1 MKLACSLATSFE
13 TPQHMRIAEELGY
26 ERAVCY
32 DSPAL
37 YPDMWVQLCRAADL
51 TERIELGSGV
61 LIPSLRHPMVTAS
74 AIATLVA
81 AAGSERVI
89 VGVGSGF
96 TGQLAMGRPPVP
108 WAKVR
113 HYVRIV
119 QALLRG
125 EQVEWD
131 GAIAQMIHPDERFA
145 PAFPITVRWAIAAEG
160 PKGLQVARDLDAELL
175 RISVPVPGFER
186 QSMMTVGT
194 VLEEGEDPGSERVID
209 AAGHGAGQLLHWAME
224 HGKLDE
230 LLPDGGGEWAAAYDA
245 IPENVRHLALHDR
258 HLVEVNDID
267 KPFVTSELMA
277 ASGLGVSAKQWQDR
291 FAEFEANGCTT
302 VSFQP
307 AGRDIPR
314 ELEAFA
320 AAFRGR

>member
-1 MKLACSLATSFE
+1 MKLACSFATSLE
-13 TPQHMRIAEELGY
+13 TPQHMRIAEQLGY

-37 YPDMWVQLCRAADL
+37 YPDLWVQLCRAADI
-51 TERIELGSGV
+51 TERIELGPGV

-74 AIATLVA
+74 AVSTLVS
-81 AAGSERVI
+81 AAGPERVI

-108 WAKVR
+108 WAQVR
-113 HYVRIV
+113 RYVLAV

-145 PAFPITVRWAIAAEG
+145 PAGPITVPWAIAAEG
-160 PKGLQVARDLDAELL
+160 PKGLQVARDLKAELF
-175 RISVPVPGFER
+175 RISYPLPEFGR
-186 QSMMTVGT
+186 QAMMTVGT
-194 VLEEGEDPGSERVID
+194 VLDEGEDPRSERIID
-209 AAGHGAGQLLHWAME
+209 AAGHAAGQVLHWALE

-230 LLPDGGGEWAAAYDA
+230 MLPDGGREWAAAYDD

-258 HLVEVNDID
+258 HLVEINEVDRR
-267 KPFVTSELMA
+267 FVTGDMMA
-277 ASGLGVSAKQWQDR
+277 ASGLAATPKQWR
-291 FAEFEANGCTT
+291 EKFAEYEANGCTT
-302 VSFQP
+302 VSYQP

-320 AAFRGR
+320 AAFHGR